1 MKFVVKCIAI
11 FIVLTGLLMLGNEF
25 LLDNEM
31 PLAGS
36 FILYSFVSLLLT
48 ILYGW
53 IDAVYIQ
60 KRAPGY

>member
-1 MKFVVKCIAI
+1 MKFVGKCVVV
-11 FIVLTGLLMLGNEF
+11 FIVLTALLMLGNEF
-25 LLDNEM
+25 LLDNDM
-31 PLAGS
+31 PLPGS
-36 FILYSFVSLLLT
+36 FILYSFVGLLLT